1 MKIKFN
7 LNFGGEQIRTLAD
20 LRENF
25 SIEDVLDNYNNG
37 TLARWLDS
45 RSYNNELEQVKAITA
60 TDTPEGT
67 SARGILAELI
77 RIFGAASDPAE
88 IEADLSLIDYLE
100 GRKKFWEDIK
110 ANGLDGM
117 DTVRALKQERD
128 GLKQELENVKR
139 GQQKTQWRL
148 EATEQERDTLRRELE
163 NAQRGQQKT
172 QWRLEATEQ
181 ECDALRRNR
190 VKGIKIK
197 FPISTLELGKWR
209 RLSRQGKIFRITG
222 PGNAGSLT
230 VTDDKGIQKM
240 RIQEAFNRN
249 IRLDGLG
256 VLPDERTCYLNRTEP
271 LYFYYDEVSKRRL
284 K

>member
-1 MKIKFN
+1 MLENGERNAMKIKFN
-7 LNFGGEQIRTLAD
+7 LNFGGEQIRTLDD

-25 SIEDVLDNYNNG
+25 SIEDVLDNYHNG

-45 RSYNNELEQVKAITA
+45 RSCDNELEQVKAITA
-60 TDTPEGT
+60 TD
-67 SARGILAELI
+67 ARGILAELI
-77 RIFGAASDPAE
+77 RIFDAASDGAE
-88 IEADLSLIDYLE
+88 VEADLSLIDYLE

-148 EATEQERDTLRRELE
+148 EATEQER
-163 NAQRGQQKT
+163 
-172 QWRLEATEQ
+172 
-181 ECDALRRNR
+181 DALRRNR

-256 VLPDERTCYLNRTEP
+256 VLPEERTCYLNRTEP